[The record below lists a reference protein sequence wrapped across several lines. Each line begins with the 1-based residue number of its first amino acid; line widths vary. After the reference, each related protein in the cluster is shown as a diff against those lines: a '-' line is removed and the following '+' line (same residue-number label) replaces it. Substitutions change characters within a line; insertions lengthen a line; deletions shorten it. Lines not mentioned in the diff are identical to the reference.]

1 MLLFLRLKA
10 APKPVLVAF
19 AIMIAVK
26 LGVLLAFGP
35 ALQNDTLGYE
45 TYADAILSGAFRHVD
60 LATDPMPVTL
70 TRMIGYPA
78 IIAAAKLLAGR
89 DWTWAVVL
97 FQFAVSLCATVMVY
111 RLARAF
117 RLGVWL
123 SLAVVAAQATS
134 MQFMVDQAALTDSLT
149 GSTVTIAT
157 CILGLIVLRRAT
169 APLPV
174 YLGAGAL
181 VAVAFLMRDVIALL
195 AVGLVPLAVAAALM
209 QRSRL
214 RQLAACALV
223 FLPLIA
229 THVAYTQ
236 WNRARVGSAVAAS
249 IFPGR
254 AVRRVD
260 RSSTLRSFDI
270 ARLDPDQQISRPLLA
285 AVERVHTAMK
295 PMPMLPCTATMAG
308 MQFASITKSRWR
320 FC

>member
-1 MLLFLRLKA
+1 MPLSLRLKA
-10 APKPVLVAF
+10 VPKPVLVAF
-19 AIMIAVK
+19 AIVVAVK

-45 TYADAILSGAFRHVD
+45 TYADAILTGTFRHVD

-70 TRMIGYPA
+70 TRMIGDPA

-89 DWTWAVVL
+89 EWAWAVVL
-97 FQFAVSLCATVMVY
+97 FQFAVSLWATVMVY

-157 CILGLIVLRRAT
+157 CILGLTVLRRAT

-181 VAVAFLMRDVIALL
+181 VAV
-195 AVGLVPLAVAAALM
+195 
-209 QRSRL
+209 SRL
-214 RQLAACALV
+214 RRRWCSARGYANW
-223 FLPLIA
+223 P
-229 THVAYTQ
+229 
-236 WNRARVGSAVAAS
+236 RARW
-249 IFPGR
+249 
-254 AVRRVD
+254 
-260 RSSTLRSFDI
+260 SSCR
-270 ARLDPDQQISRPLLA
+270 
-285 AVERVHTAMK
+285 
-295 PMPMLPCTATMAG
+295 
-308 MQFASITKSRWR
+308 
-320 FC
+320 